1 MTLKPLFVSLFI
13 LPLFTM
19 TACAKEAVATADSN
33 GIPKTRSNL
42 TADEQKQLDDFLVQ
56 QKINMRFIEGG
67 SYEMGDFG
75 SKVTINDGG
84 PIRSESDNKP
94 LHKVTLDSF
103 SMNAYKATYSDFDVY
118 SMVTGQ
124 DKFGTEIYMEAIR
137 KPNAAAGIN
146 WQTAQHYCQWLGQQ
160 LDVPMNLPTEAQWE
174 YAARNRGKYVL
185 FPTDNGHINGGHNI
199 ATFDEMQKLSRKYRT
214 SLAIPTVGLY
224 PPNPLG
230 LYDMTN
236 QNNEWMTDWY
246 SEDYYAN
253 SPEHN
258 PQGPKTG
265 TEKVVR
271 SVNADWGDAQNV
283 LANGSITLMRI
294 KRLPTAPVDEFEKK
308 EHEGKTNYDYSTSA
322 RCVAN
327 STQEIN

>member
-1 MTLKPLFVSLFI
+1 MPLL
-13 LPLFTM
+13 TM
-19 TACAKEAVATADSN
+19 TACAKESATSTDNS
-33 GIPKTRSNL
+33 GIPQTRSNL
-42 TADEQKQLDDFLVQ
+42 SDDERQQLDDFLAQ
-56 QKINMRFIEGG
+56 QKENMQFIEGG

-94 LHKVTLDSF
+94 LHKVTLNSF
-103 SMNAYKATYSDFDVY
+103 SMNAYKATYGDFDVY
-118 SMVTGQ
+118 SMA
-124 DKFGTEIYMEAIR
+124 TEQAKVGMQKYNIKVR
-137 KPNAAAGIN
+137 FDDAAAGIN
-146 WQTAQHYCQWLGQQ
+146 WQTAQNYCQWLGQQ
-160 LDVPMNLPTEAQWE
+160 LEIPMSLPSEAQWE

-185 FPTDNGHINGGHNI
+185 FPTDNGHIDGGRNI
-199 ATFDEMQKLSRKYRT
+199 WTFDEKSKLSRKYQT
-214 SLAIPTVGLY
+214 SLAITTVGLY

-236 QNNEWMTDWY
+236 QNLEWMSDWY
-246 SEDYYAN
+246 SEDYYAS

-271 SVNADWGDAQNV
+271 SVNADWGSAQNI

-294 KRLPTAPVDEFEKK
+294 KRLPTTPIDDSEKK
-308 EHEGKTNYDYSTSA
+308 EHEGKSNLDYSTSA

-327 STQEIN
+327 SQQAIS

>member
-1 MTLKPLFVSLFI
+1 MTLKLSPLFLLLIPFISL
-13 LPLFTM
+13 
-19 TACAKEAVATADSN
+19 TACANEPVTATDSD
-33 GIPKTRSNL
+33 GVPQTRSNL
-42 TADEQKQLDDFLVQ
+42 TDTEQQQLNDFLAQ
-56 QKINMRFIEGG
+56 QRANMRFIEGG

-75 SKVTINDGG
+75 SKVTINGG
-84 PIRSESDNKP
+84 SPIRSERDNKP

-103 SMNAYKATYSDFDVY
+103 SMNAYKATYGDFDIY
-118 SMVTGQ
+118 SMATRQKKIGMQ
-124 DKFGTEIYMEAIR
+124 DTTIELR
-137 KPNAAAGIN
+137 QSNAAAGVN

-160 LDVPMNLPTEAQWE
+160 LEVPMNLPTEAQWE

-185 FPTDNGHINGGHNI
+185 FPTDNGWINDGRNI
-199 ATFDEMQKLSRKYRT
+199 ATFDEMSELSSKYNT
-214 SLAIPTVGLY
+214 NLAIPMVGLY

-253 SPEHN
+253 SSEHN

-283 LANGSITLMRI
+283 RANGSITLMRI
-294 KRLPTAPVDEFEKK
+294 KRLPNPPLIEEAQDANQNAF
-308 EHEGKTNYDYSTSA
+308 TSA

-327 STQEIN
+327 STQTIK

>member
-1 MTLKPLFVSLFI
+1 MILKPLLLSLFL
-13 LPLFTM
+13 LPLCTLS
-19 TACAKEAVATADSN
+19 ACANTPATSTDSN
-33 GIPKTRSNL
+33 GVPQTRSDL
-42 TADEQKQLDDFLVQ
+42 TDAEQQQLEDFVAKQ
-56 QKINMRFIEGG
+56 KANMRFIEGG

-84 PIRSESDNKP
+84 PISTSKNNKP
-94 LHKVTLDSF
+94 LHKVTLDGF
-103 SMNAYKATYSDFDVY
+103 SMNAYKATYGNFDVY
-118 SMVTGQ
+118 SMATGQ
-124 DKFGTEIYMEAIR
+124 DKFGTKPLYEDIR
-137 KPNAAAGIN
+137 FDDSAAGIN
-146 WQTAQHYCQWLGQQ
+146 WQTAQNYCQWLGQQ
-160 LDVPMNLPTEAQWE
+160 LDVPMSLPTEAQWE

-185 FPTDNGHINGGHNI
+185 FPTDNGWINGGRNI
-199 ATFDEMQKLSRKYRT
+199 ATFDEMSELSSKYRT

-258 PQGPKTG
+258 PKGPKTG

-271 SVNADWGDAQNV
+271 SVNADWGSARNI
-283 LANGSITLMRI
+283 LANGAITLMRI
-294 KRLPTAPVDEFEKK
+294 KRLPNPPLIE
-308 EHEGKTNYDYSTSA
+308 NNPRINPNRQTSA

-327 STQEIN
+327 SIQAIS

>member
-1 MTLKPLFVSLFI
+1 MTLKPLFLFLSI

-19 TACAKEAVATADSN
+19 TACAKDPATSVDSN
-33 GIPKTRSNL
+33 GIPQTRSNL
-42 TADEQKQLDDFLVQ
+42 TADEQQQLDDFLTQ
-56 QKINMRFIEGG
+56 QKANMRFIEGG

-94 LHKVTLDSF
+94 LHKVTLESF
-103 SMNAYKATYSDFDVY
+103 SMNAYKTTYSDFDIY
-118 SMVTGQ
+118 SMATKQKKIGMQ
-124 DKFGTEIYMEAIR
+124 DTTIELR
-137 KPNAAAGIN
+137 QSNAAAGVN

-160 LDVPMNLPTEAQWE
+160 LEVPMSLPTEAQWE
-174 YAARNRGKYVL
+174 YAARNRGKYIL
-185 FPTDNGHINGGHNI
+185 FPTDNGKINGGHNI
-199 ATFDEMQKLSRKYRT
+199 WTFDEKSALSRKYNT
-214 SLAIPTVGLY
+214 NLAIPIVGLY

-236 QNNEWMTDWY
+236 QNNEWMNDWY

-265 TEKVVR
+265 TEKVLR
-271 SVNADWGDAQNV
+271 SVNAEWGSAQNIQ
-283 LANGSITLMRI
+283 ANGSITLMRI
-294 KRLPTAPVDEFEKK
+294 KRLPNPPLIEEAQDANQNAF
-308 EHEGKTNYDYSTSA
+308 TSA

-327 STQEIN
+327 SQQAIS

>member
-19 TACAKEAVATADSN
+19 TACAKEPSVDSD
-33 GIPKTRSNL
+33 GIPKTRDNL
-42 TADEQKQLDDFLVQ
+42 TDAEQQQLANFVAQ
-56 QKINMRFIEGG
+56 QKSNMRFIEGG
-67 SYEMGDFG
+67 SFEMGDFG
-75 SKVTINDGG
+75 SKVTINGGG

-103 SMNAYKATYSDFDVY
+103 SMNAYKTTYSDFDIY
-118 SMVTGQ
+118 SMATGQ
-124 DKFGTEIYMEAIR
+124 EKVGMQKYNIKVRLD
-137 KPNAAAGIN
+137 NAAAGIN
-146 WQTAQHYCQWLGQQ
+146 WQTAQNYCQWLGQQ
-160 LDVPMNLPTEAQWE
+160 LDVPMSLPTEAQWE

-185 FPTDNGHINGGHNI
+185 FPTDNGHINGGRNI
-199 ATFDEMQKLSRKYRT
+199 WTFDEKQQLSRKYRST
-214 SLAIPTVGLY
+214 IAIPTVGLY
-224 PPNPLG
+224 PPNPLE

-236 QNNEWMTDWY
+236 LHHEWMSDWY

-258 PQGPKTG
+258 PQGPETG

-271 SVNADWGDAQNV
+271 SVNADWGSAQNI
-283 LANGSITLMRI
+283 LANGSITIMRI
-294 KRLPTAPVDEFEKK
+294 KRLPNPPLIDDDPDLDQ
-308 EHEGKTNYDYSTSA
+308 NRQTSA

-327 STQEIN
+327 RQQAIS